1 MRRNALCSCVVVAIL
16 TLAAAGPAAA
26 HEAPAAA
33 HQPSTATAE
42 APAASEAPAAPEA
55 PADGGFQSDVAADLA
70 RTGEKLVALAEA
82 IPAEKYGWRP
92 GDGVRSVSEVL
103 IHLANANLL
112 LPPGLGATPPADR
125 ALPQDMPAAM
135 AWMRE
140 REATTTAK
148 DDVVRELRQ
157 SLDYAVGAVRTV
169 ATPALEESIDFL
181 GFPASRRAYVLILLT
196 HNHEHLG
203 QAIAY
208 ARSLGVTP
216 PWSEPGAAAEAEEPS
231 GY

>member
-1 MRRNALCSCVVVAIL
+1 MRRNALCPCVVVAIL
-16 TLAAAGPAAA
+16 TLAAAVPASA
-26 HEAPAAA
+26 HEVPA
-33 HQPSTATAE
+33 
-42 APAASEAPAAPEA
+42 AAPEA
-55 PADGGFQSDVAADLA
+55 PAAAPAPAESGFQSDVAADLA
-70 RTGEKLVALAEA
+70 RTGQKLVALAEA

-92 GDGVRSVSEVL
+92 VEGVRSVSEVL
-103 IHLANANLL
+103 MHVANANLL

-135 AWMRE
+135 AWMKE

-157 SLDYAVGAVRTV
+157 SIDYAAGAVGTV

-216 PWSEPGAAAEAEEPS
+216 PWSEAAPAAEGAEEPS